1 MNKTLTI
8 MALGALAAAS
18 HATIVLDDFST
29 GSLDLQL
36 NPPTSSLSGTRTGS
50 MVGGSA
56 FHSIAFIA
64 NPDLNSARLRVNLL
78 SGLQMT
84 ANEDSVVTQSTAI
97 YGVDATGTPTAGSS
111 LNLNLSGLDR
121 FRVNFRSADLPLTLG
136 VVAFDQETNALTSTS
151 VAVSAGSNFF
161 VDVLFSNFAGY
172 NFADT
177 DSLVFAFDSSPSGDF
192 SVTSIEAVPEPA
204 TLGLLA
210 GLGLLAA
217 RRKKRA

>member
-1 MNKTLTI
+1 MNKTLTV

-36 NPPTSSLSGTRTGS
+36 NPPATSLTGTRAGS

-56 FHSIAFIA
+56 FHSIAFLA

-84 ANEDSVVTQSTAI
+84 ANEDEVVTSSRAA
-97 YGVDATGTPTAGSS
+97 YGVNAFGNLTAGSA
-111 LNLNLSGLDR
+111 LNLNLSSYDR
-121 FRVNFRSADLPLTLG
+121 FRVHFRSADLPLTLS
-136 VVAFDQETNALTSTS
+136 VNVDDQETLTGSSTA
-151 VAVSAGSNFF
+151 VAVGAGSNFF
-161 VDVLFSNFAGY
+161 VDVMFSALTYDFS
-172 NFADT
+172 DT
-177 DSLVFAFDSSPSGDF
+177 DSVVFSFVSSPSGDF